1 MSFLK
6 ELLKEMV
13 DKDGSDLFLSTL
25 APPCM
30 KAYGRLVPMRKE
42 ILHVGETKKI
52 AHELM
57 NEDQIKQ
64 FEKSPDLN
72 LAIEEHGIG
81 RFRVNIFLQRG
92 EFGIVARTIKAS
104 IPDHRSLGLPDSLT
118 DLIMNKNG
126 LILFVG
132 KTGSGKSTSLASLID
147 YRNQNSEGHIIT
159 IEDPIEFVH
168 SHKKSIVTQ
177 REVEMDTTSY
187 PVALKN
193 TLRQAADVIMI
204 GEIRSQD
211 TMEYALTFAE
221 TGHLCVSSLHANN
234 ANQALDRIMNFFP
247 EERHHQLQMDLAFNL
262 RGIISQRLI
271 PSIDGKRVAAIE
283 ILLNTPRVADL
294 IKNNQIEEIKA
305 AMEQSE
311 SMGMR
316 TFDAALFQLYKEG
329 KISIDEA
336 LSNADSKN
344 NLRLKITL
352 SESEAG
358 SGKGPDLAGLS
369 LLSIDNQEH

>member
-25 APPCM
+25 AQPCM

-52 AHELM
+52 AHDLM

-72 LAIEEHGIG
+72 LAIEEPGIG

-177 REVEMDTTSY
+177 REVDMDTTSY

-204 GEIRSQD
+204 GEIRSED

-271 PSIDGKRVAAIE
+271 ASIDGKRVAAIE

-305 AMEQSE
+305 TMEQSE
-311 SMGMR
+311 GMGMR

-344 NLRLKITL
+344 NLRLRISL

>member
-1 MSFLK
+1 VAYIDR
-6 ELLKEMV
+6 EPGRVEQLLEAF
-13 DKDGSDLFLSTL
+13 GGAAARSLATHFDL
-25 APPCM
+25 
-30 KAYGRLVPMRKE
+30 RLVS
-42 ILHVGETKKI
+42 
-52 AHELM
+52 A
-57 NEDQIKQ
+57 
-64 FEKSPDLN
+64 
-72 LAIEEHGIG
+72 
-81 RFRVNIFLQRG
+81 
-92 EFGIVARTIKAS
+92 
-104 IPDHRSLGLPDSLT
+104 GLPDSLT

-177 REVEMDTTSY
+177 REVDMDTNSY

-234 ANQALDRIMNFFP
+234 ANQALDRIKNFFP
-247 EERHHQLQMDLAFNL
+247 EERHHQLQLDLSFNL

-271 PSIDGKRVAAIE
+271 PDIKGKRTVAIE

-294 IKNNQIEEIKA
+294 IKNNKIEDIKA

-316 TFDAALFQLYKEG
+316 TFDTALFQLYKEG

-369 LLSIDNQEH
+369 LLSIDNPEH

>member
-13 DKDGSDLFLSTL
+13 DNDGSDLFLSTL

-81 RFRVNIFLQRG
+81 RFRINIFLQRG

-177 REVEMDTTSY
+177 REVDMDTNSY

-234 ANQALDRIMNFFP
+234 ANQALDRIKNFFP
-247 EERHHQLQMDLAFNL
+247 EERHHQLQLDLSFNL

-271 PSIDGKRVAAIE
+271 PDIKGKRTVAIE

-294 IKNNQIEEIKA
+294 IKNNKIEDIKA

-316 TFDAALFQLYKEG
+316 TFDTALFQLYKEG

-369 LLSIDNQEH
+369 LLSIDNPEH

>member
-1 MSFLK
+1 
-6 ELLKEMV
+6 
-13 DKDGSDLFLSTL
+13 
-25 APPCM
+25 
-30 KAYGRLVPMRKE
+30 
-42 ILHVGETKKI
+42 
-52 AHELM
+52 
-57 NEDQIKQ
+57 
-64 FEKSPDLN
+64 
-72 LAIEEHGIG
+72 
-81 RFRVNIFLQRG
+81 
-92 EFGIVARTIKAS
+92 
-104 IPDHRSLGLPDSLT
+104 
-118 DLIMNKNG
+118 MNKNG

-177 REVEMDTTSY
+177 REVDMDTNSY

-234 ANQALDRIMNFFP
+234 ANQALDRIKNFFP
-247 EERHHQLQMDLAFNL
+247 EERHHQLQLDLSFNL

-271 PSIDGKRVAAIE
+271 PDIKGKRTVAIE

-294 IKNNQIEEIKA
+294 IKNNKIEDIKA

-316 TFDAALFQLYKEG
+316 TFDTALFQLYKEG

-369 LLSIDNQEH
+369 LLSIDNPEH